1 MEKRRYC
8 WPRSACSIN
17 STNHP
22 TTTSLFN
29 ARKKTQKA
37 YKAYQSQSSSTRKRT
52 SSSPTCMTSRP
63 FQEYW
68 TCFSDQIQANGSTRK
83 TSSSSSKQSRC
94 CTTLTPSATNALR
107 PSNPKK
113 QGPSLTNKANKSWW
127 LRKCSSSNK
136 KK

>member
-17 STNHP
+17 SINHP

-29 ARKKTQKA
+29 ARKRTQKA
-37 YKAYQSQSSSTRKRT
+37 YKAYQSQSSNTRKRI

-63 FQEYW
+63 FRECS

-83 TSSSSSKQSRC
+83 TSSSSSKQSKC
-94 CTTLTPSATNALR
+94 CTTLTPSATNVSK

-113 QGPSLTNKANKSWW
+113 QEPLLTNKAKKSWW
-127 LRKCSSSNK
+127 LRKCNNSNRK
-136 KK
+136 R